1 MRYALVLGAAAL
13 AVIALTQIGS
23 TPATPPAPAPSVAAA
38 AKVMPVRPRL
48 PPRPGDAPPP
58 AMDEPIL
65 PTATPEQ
72 RADIAERARGAARPG
87 MTAFRAF
94 SDLYVDGNLDL
105 ARRQAESEGLTLDQV
120 RDLTSFGL
128 MVLATQRVSDVEEIV
143 GRSLTEEQR
152 ETLSALMISANGEF
166 KEKLRALVAAGA
178 SEAERWK
185 LIRSTQSE
193 YLIDFYAATGMNDD
207 LLDDLLAGNVNLP
220 GAPAST
226 QPPEGPVPPA
236 SPVDTDLHPE
246 RPR

>member
-1 MRYALVLGAAAL
+1 ML
-13 AVIALTQIGS
+13 
-23 TPATPPAPAPSVAAA
+23 
-38 AKVMPVRPRL
+38 
-48 PPRPGDAPPP
+48 
-58 AMDEPIL
+58 
-65 PTATPEQ
+65 
-72 RADIAERARGAARPG
+72 
-87 MTAFRAF
+87 FR
-94 SDLYVDGNLDL
+94 S
-105 ARRQAESEGLTLDQV
+105 
-120 RDLTSFGL
+120 
-128 MVLATQRVSDVEEIV
+128 
-143 GRSLTEEQR
+143 
-152 ETLSALMISANGEF
+152 
-166 KEKLRALVAAGA
+166 KLRALVAAGA